1 MKVSLE
7 SILQRRI
14 FMHPFQISAEDFNPK
29 VLFQYKSHVKP
40 RPISHS
46 HDFLS
51 THYVVSGHCMFEV
64 DGKEYLV
71 KKDDVIIINP
81 GVSHHSIP
89 IEGTDCVI
97 FYLGIDEL
105 YIKGYPK
112 NFIPINSTIISI
124 RKYIHELYNCYHN
137 IVSVQEKK
145 ETLCA
150 LMAKELSLQFLVILL
165 KELSPQATNNLSD
178 YFHLETYDKATI
190 AQTITNYF
198 HENYMKKISIEEIA
212 KSTYLSTTYITKIY
226 KEITGDTPI
235 NYLINLRMEK
245 AREILSEG
253 HFSIQTVAKRVGYD
267 DPYYFSKL
275 FKKKFGYSPS
285 TFKSQ
290 AREMAASSKA

>member
-1 MKVSLE
+1 
-7 SILQRRI
+7 
-14 FMHPFQISAEDFNPK
+14 MHAFQIDSEEFNPK
-29 VLFQYKSHVKP
+29 ILFHYKAPVKLRPNSHV
-40 RPISHS
+40 

-51 THYVVSGHCMFEV
+51 IHYVVSGHCMFEV
-64 DGKEYLV
+64 DGHEYLA

-81 GVSHHSIP
+81 NVSHHSIP
-89 IEGTDCVI
+89 VDNTECVI
-97 FYLGIDEL
+97 FYLGIDNL
-105 YIKGYPK
+105 FIKGYPK
-112 NFIPINSTIISI
+112 NFIPICNSVIPV

-137 IVSVQEKK
+137 IISVQEKK
-145 ETLCA
+145 EA
-150 LMAKELSLQFLVILL
+150 LWCLMVKQLSLQFLIILL

-198 HENYMKKISIEEIA
+198 RENYMKKISIEEIA

-235 NYLINLRMEK
+235 NYLINLRMDK

-253 HFSIQTVAKRVGYD
+253 HFPIQTVAKRVGYD

-285 TFKSQ
+285 TYKLQ
-290 AREMAASSKA
+290 AKDSADPEAI

>member
-1 MKVSLE
+1 
-7 SILQRRI
+7 
-14 FMHPFQISAEDFNPK
+14 MHPFQINSEEFNPK
-29 VLFQYKSHVKP
+29 VTFHYKTHVKP
-40 RPISHS
+40 RPTTHT

-51 THYVVSGHCMFEV
+51 IHYVVSGHCMFEV
-64 DGKEYLV
+64 DGHEYPA

-89 IEGTDCVI
+89 LENTDCVM
-97 FYLGIDEL
+97 FYLGIDDL
-105 YIKGYPK
+105 FIKGYPK
-112 NFIPINSTIISI
+112 NFIPICHAVTPV
-124 RKYIHELYNCYHN
+124 RKYIHELYTCYHS
-137 IVSVQEKK
+137 IISVQEKK
-145 ETLCA
+145 ETLWS
-150 LMAKELSLQFLVILL
+150 LMAKQLSLQFLVILL

-198 HENYMKKISIEEIA
+198 QENYMKKISIEEIA

-285 TFKSQ
+285 SFKMQAKDASQ
-290 AREMAASSKA
+290 SDAPYSD